1 MTQHYVNG
9 SASAEW
15 LREYD
20 AMREDD
26 PFVSPAPK
34 GKPPYWIRPRDE
46 SAEAK
51 HRRLLQYME
60 RAHASRD

>member
-20 AMREDD
+20 AMAGDD
-26 PFVSPAPK
+26 PFIAPAPK
-34 GKPPYWIRPRDE
+34 GQPPYWIRPRDE

-51 HRRLLQYME
+51 HLRLLRYME
-60 RAHASRD
+60 IAHAARD